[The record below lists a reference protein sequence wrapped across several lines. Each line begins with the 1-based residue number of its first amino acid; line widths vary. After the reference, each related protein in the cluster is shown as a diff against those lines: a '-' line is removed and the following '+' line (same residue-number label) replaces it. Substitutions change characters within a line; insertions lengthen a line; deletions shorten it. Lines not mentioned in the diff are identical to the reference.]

1 MVVWNM
7 YRYTTSIGP
16 CTIAINNNT
25 AKIMFLIKLSQNV
38 EIITES
44 TVIGYPFIVYI
55 PDESTPKVSDNILDL
70 IRSLSLK

>member
-1 MVVWNM
+1 M

-25 AKIMFLIKLSQNV
+25 AKVMFLIKLSQNV

-44 TVIGYPFIVYI
+44 TVICYPIIVYI
-55 PDESTPKVSDNILDL
+55 PDVSTLTLSDNILEL